1 MGRAD
6 RQAPPASSDDQLH
19 VPLRHHRA
27 AAPFDSALSFGD
39 LIIAVGLCDL
49 AFHASRKRK
58 PRGLPHTNGSAT
70 EPRVIDLA
78 NFAEPRPTAT
88 TPAANA
94 LQPAEFV
101 LSPTARLSALS
112 TRSS

>member
-1 MGRAD
+1 MLL
-6 RQAPPASSDDQLH
+6 SDII
-19 VPLRHHRA
+19 VLRS
-27 AAPFDSALSFGD
+27 PFDSVLSFGD
-39 LIIAVGLCDL
+39 LILAVGLCDVTYY
-49 AFHASRKRK
+49 ASRKRK

-70 EPRVIDLA
+70 EPREIDLA

-94 LQPAEFV
+94 LQPAELV
-101 LSPTARLSALS
+101 LSPTARSSALR